1 MKFWLTILFFL
12 AEGWL
17 LVWGMTRAVGS
28 VATPGHPAVPPT
40 FIPLLIAF
48 VVILGLFAK
57 LGCIDNAPKRGGAH

>member
-17 LVWGMTRAVGS
+17 LIWGMVRAVGS
-28 VATPGHPAVPPT
+28 PT
-40 FIPLLIAF
+40 APSSFIPLIIAL

-57 LGCIDNAPKRGGAH
+57 LGCIDNAPKRGGGH